1 MTVGELM
8 MRLEDYP
15 EDAEVMIMHQ
25 PDWPLRE
32 VIRGLV
38 SAGEIARE
46 RRSDEDAEFDAMLD
60 DLDPDERGEAWQERE
75 AEMAEAEASAEKIV
89 YLVADGHPYEGSPYG
104 DKVAWDLT

>member
-1 MTVGELM
+1 MRSARTKRWWCDRPRLQLGGCTVESISRFGRKDDPVKMTVGELM

-60 DLDPDERGEAWQERE
+60 DLDPDERGEAW
-75 AEMAEAEASAEKIV
+75 
-89 YLVADGHPYEGSPYG
+89 
-104 DKVAWDLT
+104 